1 MTWGYHIVCLFLE
14 MSILEHSTVAKA
26 EQLVDCA
33 FRLFSERG
41 IDKVNMDAI
50 AAEASVTKGSL
61 YHHFKS
67 KKEVILAACNRYYH
81 SWQRAVACEML
92 KARTAEG
99 KLELAIRYSVRSCLI
114 DKHNRIFTMEILT
127 LALYDAEVRASWAQF
142 YDTARNYYINL
153 VADCVKNKKGG
164 DFDSIEER
172 VNLMLCTME
181 GIKQQAL
188 FEKKI
193 CSKKNEERICR
204 QLLDMVC

>member
-1 MTWGYHIVCLFLE
+1 MLKMIV
-14 MSILEHSTVAKA
+14 SKHSGSKKA
-26 EQLVDCA
+26 DQLVDCA
-33 FRLFSERG
+33 FMLFSQRG
-41 IDKVNMDAI
+41 IAKVNMDAI
-50 AAEASVTKGSL
+50 AAEALVTKGSL

-81 SWQRAVACEML
+81 SWQRAVAREL
-92 KARTAEG
+92 LEAGTADE

-114 DKHNRIFTMEILT
+114 DSRNRVFTMEILT
-127 LALYDAEVRASWAQF
+127 LSLYDVEVRASWAQF

-153 VADCVKNKKGG
+153 VADTFENSGDG
-164 DFDSIEER
+164 DFDYIEER

-193 CSKKNEERICR
+193 CSEKNEERISCL
-204 QLLDMVC
+204 LLDMIR